1 MLNPERSERC
11 ATLLLTE
18 LKFELHKEKEK
29 ETDAQGRRKRGE
41 KLETTYP
48 GPAPL
53 FNVHS
58 REVTEKLKTENMT
71 TCSCISIEKRKI
83 RTHVSFLG
91 PSEKKEPSFVGVER
105 LDPLPPFVSVAV
117 MSSRA
122 TNRST
127 AHLIRTIL

>member
-18 LKFELHKEKEK
+18 LEFELHREKEK
-29 ETDAQGRRKRGE
+29 ETDTQGRRKRAVGRGGR

-91 PSEKKEPSFVGVER
+91 PSGKKEPSFVGVER
-105 LDPLPPFVSVAV
+105 LHPLSPICQCSCDEQ
-117 MSSRA
+117 SSD
-122 TNRST
+122 
-127 AHLIRTIL
+127 